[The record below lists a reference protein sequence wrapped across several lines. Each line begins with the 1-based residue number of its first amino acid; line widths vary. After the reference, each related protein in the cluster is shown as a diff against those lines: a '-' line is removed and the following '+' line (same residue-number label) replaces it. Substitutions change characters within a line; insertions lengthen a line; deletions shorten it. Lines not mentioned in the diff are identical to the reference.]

1 MPISKSKKADTHAAT
16 EPKIIVTAQQSRFH
30 EIDDPESKD
39 IEINDLSITVGTREI
54 LQHTRLV
61 LKAGLRYVFLGR
73 NGLGKSTVLKALA
86 ERRVPGIATNVR
98 MLLLDQTMV
107 ENAQKENTILTED
120 GKDASVLE
128 NVVASD
134 RLRQRLLDDAAALS
148 SVLQESSDDS
158 AKIVQ
163 VHRRLKLE
171 QARRDLEK
179 ARLTATHRSGARGS
193 KARQAE
199 IQKEAAVKEA
209 EQLSV
214 SPRRR
219 KIS

>member
-1 MPISKSKKADTHAAT
+1 MPISKSKKADTDAAT

-148 SVLQESSDDS
+148 SVLQDGSDDS